1 MTLTS
6 LTLQLPLRCP
16 VIFVIYSEMAI
27 AVIPFNF
34 SMFSSHFTI
43 AITQNARGISNFPLI
58 SGSILPFVIYLMWN
72 IFIPQPLSSTAISS
86 QVTLGDRTL
95 NTYLAVPPVTGL
107 WIKNST
113 FLNWRNLATS
123 PWFCTNLVMT
133 LRPIENFLNMLL
145 GITALRILNSLLSI
159 KGTRMK
165 MDDIFLV
172 IFSEGQGLP
181 EGTNGVKITSL
192 DPWVVNAT
200 NFPFL

>member
-1 MTLTS
+1 
-6 LTLQLPLRCP
+6 
-16 VIFVIYSEMAI
+16 
-27 AVIPFNF
+27 
-34 SMFSSHFTI
+34 
-43 AITQNARGISNFPLI
+43 
-58 SGSILPFVIYLMWN
+58 
-72 IFIPQPLSSTAISS
+72 
-86 QVTLGDRTL
+86 
-95 NTYLAVPPVTGL
+95 
-107 WIKNST
+107 
-113 FLNWRNLATS
+113 
-123 PWFCTNLVMT
+123 
-133 LRPIENFLNMLL
+133 MLL